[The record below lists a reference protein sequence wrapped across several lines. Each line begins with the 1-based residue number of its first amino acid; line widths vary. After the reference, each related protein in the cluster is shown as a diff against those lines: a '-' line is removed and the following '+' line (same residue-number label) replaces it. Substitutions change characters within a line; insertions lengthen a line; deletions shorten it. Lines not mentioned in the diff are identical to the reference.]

1 MIVKLPLGSADT
13 SACILL
19 SAILAISAFFD
30 WLVGFIKF
38 LILGQTKEVVENAGL
53 RRGLF
58 QMSGHGSPRLLTP
71 FRQKT
76 VGIVPIGKSAI
87 ASTQTRRYWNGF
99 VPIEY
104 LIVHCFVL

>member
-1 MIVKLPLGSADT
+1 MIVKLTLGSADT

-19 SAILAISAFFD
+19 SAILDISAFFD

-38 LILGQTKEVVENAGL
+38 LILGQTKEVVENVGL

-58 QMSGHGSPRLLTP
+58 QMSGHGSPQLLTP

-87 ASTQTRRYWNGF
+87 ASTQTGRY
-99 VPIEY
+99 
-104 LIVHCFVL
+104 